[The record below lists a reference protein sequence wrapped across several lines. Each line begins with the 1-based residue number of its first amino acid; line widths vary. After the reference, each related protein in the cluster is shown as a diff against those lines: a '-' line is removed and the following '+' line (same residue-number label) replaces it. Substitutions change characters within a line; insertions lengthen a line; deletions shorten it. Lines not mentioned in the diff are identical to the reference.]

1 MSDTTNVTPIDP
13 DQNWGAAPDD
23 PDWLK
28 EADKLGK
35 DLETPMALDT
45 SVADLEN
52 AQALMEMQRGDTV
65 TYGDPATLVRAM
77 EARPKARTLSRAERE
92 EQEAQAR
99 RKTAELERERIA
111 EERETEAERKR
122 FTEID
127 PQRKIAFGVALV
139 VGIIIFLT
147 SALFSFPAVAATAEL
162 MLPVWFWLAL
172 VVPGF
177 VEAFII
183 YFGIETV
190 IWQARAANTVRYSP
204 AQQDV
209 AQSMSNG
216 ALSWMLVF
224 TGVAVI
230 ANGAHTFMGY
240 EALGQLGTW
249 QAWLGIGL
257 AALAPLSVVLITKR
271 VSRLVFIYAV
281 RG

>member
-1 MSDTTNVTPIDP
+1 MSETTNVTGIHDKDP
-13 DQNWGAAPDD
+13 E
-23 PDWLK
+23 WLK
-28 EADKLGK
+28 EANELGK
-35 DLETPMALDT
+35 DLETPMALTEFLGEVHEGTLGTPDST
-45 SVADLEN
+45 SLVVMQ
-52 AQALMEMQRGDTV
+52 QAE
-65 TYGDPATLVRAM
+65 A
-77 EARPKARTLSRAERE
+77 ARPKARTLSRAERE

-99 RKTAELERERIA
+99 RKTAELKRERIA

-127 PQRKIAFGVALV
+127 PQRKSAFIVALV

-209 AQSMSNG
+209 AQKMSNG

-224 TGVAVI
+224 TGVAVV